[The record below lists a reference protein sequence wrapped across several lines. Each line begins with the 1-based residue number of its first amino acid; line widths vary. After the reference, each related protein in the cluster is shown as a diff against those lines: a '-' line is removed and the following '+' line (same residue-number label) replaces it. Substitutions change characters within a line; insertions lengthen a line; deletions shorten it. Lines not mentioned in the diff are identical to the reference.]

1 MNKTSTKTT
10 RKGTLL
16 ATLLVSA
23 LVAGLALGAGAI
35 FTASAAEAPEVPA
48 EEKAGLAYLAEEE
61 KLARDVYAKMFEL
74 WGLGVFRNISNA
86 EQRHVEHVRAVLK
99 AQSLSDPTAS
109 AKPGEFTDA
118 RLQALYDTLVK
129 KGSESLEAALTV
141 GATIEDVDISDLE
154 ALKAKTK
161 SEDIAALYNALIAGS
176 ENHLRTFA
184 GQLKARGADYK
195 PEHISPERYSAIL
208 AGSNRQGACDPDCGF
223 AGNMGRM
230 GRMGRMGNMSSGFG
244 PGRAGGRGQ
253 RQGRMNGQGRA
264 VGGNCPY
271 AGN

>member
-154 ALKAKTK
+154 A
-161 SEDIAALYNALIAGS
+161 
-176 ENHLRTFA
+176 
-184 GQLKARGADYK
+184 
-195 PEHISPERYSAIL
+195 
-208 AGSNRQGACDPDCGF
+208 
-223 AGNMGRM
+223 
-230 GRMGRMGNMSSGFG
+230 
-244 PGRAGGRGQ
+244 
-253 RQGRMNGQGRA
+253 
-264 VGGNCPY
+264 
-271 AGN
+271 

>member
-1 MNKTSTKTT
+1 MNKTSMKTA
-10 RKGTLL
+10 RMRTLL
-16 ATLLVSA
+16 AALLVSA
-23 LVAGLALGAGAI
+23 LVTGLALGAGAI
-35 FTASAAEAPEVPA
+35 FTASAAEAPEAGA
-48 EEKAGLAYLAEEE
+48 EEKAGLVYMVEEE

-74 WGLGVFRNISNA
+74 WGLGMFRNISNA
-86 EQRHVEHVRAVLK
+86 EQRHVEHVREVLK
-99 AQSLSDPTAS
+99 AQGLGDPTAS

-129 KGSESLEAALTV
+129 KGAESLEAALTV

-176 ENHLRTFA
+176 ENHLRSFA
-184 GQLKARGADYK
+184 GQLKARGVEYK
-195 PEHISPERYSAIL
+195 PEHIPPERYSEIL
-208 AGSNRQGACDPDCGF
+208 AGANRQGACDPDCDF

-230 GRMGRMGNMSSGFG
+230 GRMGRMGNMSNGFG
-244 PGRAGGRGQ
+244 PGRAGGRGR